1 MATTFSKGMSVF
13 ARRDGISYY
22 TQPNLQSTLGQSD
35 GQVNY
40 PGQNTDSLVGVCT
53 GDVSPDNLFL
63 KVDWVN
69 IYEKHSWFSSD
80 EIRESRTDWV
90 LLSDIK
96 ATTASDDAANK
107 AAADAARKDKLLGD
121 GSGTGGAGNNKMK
134 IPTYLYVIIVVVVVG
149 VISMV
154 AFSVKKRKA
163 KSNTA
168 AYALPPVANVTPQ
181 NVAIQTPTKAKIL

>member
-13 ARRDGISYY
+13 ARREGISYY

-96 ATTASDDAANK
+96 ATTASDDATNK